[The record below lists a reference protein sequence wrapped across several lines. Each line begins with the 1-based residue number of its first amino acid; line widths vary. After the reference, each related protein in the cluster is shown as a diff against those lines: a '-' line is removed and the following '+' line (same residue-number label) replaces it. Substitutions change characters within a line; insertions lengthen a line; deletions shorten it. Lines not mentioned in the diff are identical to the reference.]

1 MSKQE
6 TTPWTIP
13 SRNGWRRIGLL
24 IGLLF
29 VAIAAFL
36 SRDDL
41 GLRLGPR
48 ERTILDDP
56 YINNEAI
63 IQYLDGQKIQ
73 PNKAVDAAGKPT
85 ELLIVKKEQIKNLRL
100 TSDDPNQVF
109 FRFTLDDGPRRYDVS
124 GEVSIFHVDEP
135 KLHYH
140 DYRFFTASIVREY

>member
-1 MSKQE
+1 M
-6 TTPWTIP
+6 P

-24 IGLLF
+24 IGLLL

-56 YINNEAI
+56 RERTILDDPYINNESI
-63 IQYLDGQKIQ
+63 SKYLDGQEIQ
-73 PNKAVDAAGKPT
+73 PIKAADAAGKPT

-109 FRFTLDDGPRRYDVS
+109 FRFTLDDGSRRYDVS
-124 GEVSIFHVDEP
+124 GEVSIFHVDGP

-140 DYRFFTASIVREY
+140 DHRFFTASIVREY

>member
-1 MSKQE
+1 M
-6 TTPWTIP
+6 P

-48 ERTILDDP
+48 EPTILDDPRERTILDDP
-56 YINNEAI
+56 YVNNESI
-63 IQYLDGQKIQ
+63 NTYLDGQKIQ
-73 PNKAVDAAGKPT
+73 PIMAADAAGKPT
-85 ELLIVKKEQIKNLRL
+85 KLLIVKKEQIKNLRL